1 MQTGLMTSVVLML
14 AVIAAGAEG
23 YVRVR
28 RLFGERCT
36 RMEETLR
43 AYSSANVS
51 LGRHVTALESELRDV
66 RRRLADVEGADSRER
81 VPESPY
87 EEPPQEQ
94 LVLDGERRLAHLIR
108 SRLAELRAG

>member
-1 MQTGLMTSVVLML
+1 MQTGLMTSIALML
-14 AVIAAGAEG
+14 AVIAAGAVG

-28 RLFGERCT
+28 RLLGERCT

-43 AYSSANVS
+43 AYSSANVT

-66 RRRLADVEGADSRER
+66 RRRLADVEGADSRAR
-81 VPESPY
+81 THESPC
-87 EEPPQEQ
+87 EEAVQEQ
-94 LVLDGERRLAHLIR
+94 VVLDGERRLAQLIR